1 MLFSAERNRDVRLI
15 PRRFGGRKTINPTT
29 GRVRAFAAIAAIV
42 PALFVL
48 AAPGLATAKA
58 KHRVTLVASGSS
70 AAQPYM
76 LALFA
81 KYSKLHPTVRFSY
94 NPDGGSAGVTDV
106 QAGRSEFAIQTAAPV
121 ASNTGTHF
129 YKLFLDALCID
140 VNNSN
145 SSGNLSIGTVRNIFL
160 GVDTD
165 WSQVGGGSGT
175 IAPYGRNATA
185 GLFTYFKSAV
195 LAGRSQATNVTQL
208 ASDGL
213 VANAVAKDNSGIGYV
228 GLSHSTTSGQKPVQ
242 INGVSCTA
250 ANVRNQSY
258 PLTHWDWAVLPLSH
272 PNTQVVQF
280 VNWSRRARSP
290 GRSPIAPA
298 PSGRSSSTDDAPG
311 TNDGRGLRILMSR
324 DG

>member
-1 MLFSAERNRDVRLI
+1 MLFTAERNNDVRFI
-15 PRRFGGRKTINPTT
+15 PRRFGGRKTTYPTT
-29 GRVRAFAAIAAIV
+29 GRVRAFAAIGAIL

-48 AAPGLATAKA
+48 AAPALANAKA

-81 KYSKLHPTVRFSY
+81 KYSKLHPTIRFSY

-106 QAGRSEFAIQTAAPV
+106 QAGRSQFAIQTAAPV

-129 YKLFLDALCID
+129 YKLFLDALCVD
-140 VNNSN
+140 VNSSN
-145 SSGNLSIGTVRNIFL
+145 STSNLSIPTVRNIFL

-165 WSQVGGGSGT
+165 WSQVGGGGSGT

-195 LAGRSQATNVTQL
+195 LAGRTQASNVTQL

-250 ANVRNQSY
+250 ANVRKESY

-272 PNTQVVQF
+272 PNSQVVQF
-280 VNWSRRARSP
+280 VNWVETSKVAGKIANRA
-290 GRSPIAPA
+290 GAVWQK
-298 PSGRSSSTDDAPG
+298 
-311 TNDGRGLRILMSR
+311 L
-324 DG
+324 

>member
-1 MLFSAERNRDVRLI
+1 MLFVLFTPERNHDVRAK
-15 PRRFGGRKTINPTT
+15 PSSPGGRRTINLAT
-29 GRVRAFAAIAAIV
+29 GRAKALAVVAAMAAIV
-42 PALFVL
+42 PATFVL
-48 AAPGLATAKA
+48 VAPGLATAKG
-58 KHRVTLVASGSS
+58 KSVTLVGSGSS

-81 KYSKLHPTVRFSY
+81 AYHKLHPNIKFAY

-106 QAGRSEFAIQTAAPV
+106 QAGRSQFAIQTAAPV

-145 SSGNLSIGTVRNIFL
+145 TTSNLPISTVRSVFL
-160 GVDTD
+160 GVDSD
-165 WSQVGGGSGT
+165 WSQVGQGGSGT
-175 IAPYGRNATA
+175 IATYGRNPTA

-195 LAGRSQATNVTQL
+195 LAGRSQASNVTEL

-213 VANAVAKDNSGIGYV
+213 VANAVAKDSSGIGYV
-228 GLSHSTTSGQKPVQ
+228 GLSHSTTSGQKPIQ

-250 ANVRNQSY
+250 ADVRNQSY

-272 PNTQVVQF
+272 PSTQVVQF
-280 VNWSRRARSP
+280 VNWIETNKTA
-290 GRSPIAPA
+290 GKIANKA
-298 PSGRSSSTDDAPG
+298 GAVWRK
-311 TNDGRGLRILMSR
+311 L
-324 DG
+324 

>member
-1 MLFSAERNRDVRLI
+1 MLFSPERTRELRAI
-15 PRRFGGRKTINPTT
+15 PRRFGGRSKTINLTT
-29 GRVRAFAAIAAIV
+29 GRVRAFAAVAAVV
-42 PALFVL
+42 PALVVL
-48 AAPGLATAKA
+48 ALPGLATAKKA
-58 KHRVTLVASGSS
+58 KSVTLIGSGSS

-81 KYSKLHPTVRFSY
+81 EYHKLHSNIKFSY

-106 QAGRSEFAIQTAAPV
+106 QQGRSQFAIQTAAPV

-129 YKLFLDALCID
+129 YKLFLDALCVD

-145 SSGNLSIGTVRNIFL
+145 TTSNLSISTVRNVFL
-160 GVDTD
+160 GVDTS
-165 WSQVGGGSGT
+165 WSQAGGGGSGT
-175 IAPYGRNATA
+175 IALYGRNATA
-185 GLFTYFKSAV
+185 GLYTYFKSAV
-195 LAGRSQATNVTQL
+195 LAGRSQASDVTQL

-250 ANVRNQSY
+250 PNVRNESY

-272 PNTQVVQF
+272 PSTQVVQF
-280 VNWSRRARSP
+280 VNWVQTNPVAGRIANRAGAVWEKLP
-290 GRSPIAPA
+290 
-298 PSGRSSSTDDAPG
+298 
-311 TNDGRGLRILMSR
+311 N
-324 DG
+324 

>member
-1 MLFSAERNRDVRLI
+1 
-15 PRRFGGRKTINPTT
+15 
-29 GRVRAFAAIAAIV
+29 
-42 PALFVL
+42 
-48 AAPGLATAKA
+48 
-58 KHRVTLVASGSS
+58 
-70 AAQPYM
+70 M
-76 LALFA
+76 LALFS
-81 KYSKLHPTVRFSY
+81 KYSKLHPTIRFSY

-106 QAGRSEFAIQTAAPV
+106 QAGRSQFAIQTAAPV

-129 YKLFLDALCID
+129 YKLFLDALCVD

-145 SSGNLSIGTVRNIFL
+145 STSNLSIGTVRNIFL

-165 WSQVGGGSGT
+165 WSQVGGGGSGT

-195 LAGRSQATNVTQL
+195 LAGRSQASNVTQL

-280 VNWSRRARSP
+280 VNWVRDEQGRRQDRQSRRRRLAEAV
-290 GRSPIAPA
+290 APMMDQA
-298 PSGRSSSTDDAPG
+298 P
-311 TNDGRGLRILMSR
+311 
-324 DG
+324 

>member
-1 MLFSAERNRDVRLI
+1 LIDLLVSSKLKEIDIVLFTAERTRDVRLI
-15 PRRFGGRKTINPTT
+15 PRRFGGRKTIYPTT
-29 GRVRAFAAIAAIV
+29 GGFRAFVAIAAVV
-42 PALFVL
+42 PALFALV
-48 AAPGLATAKA
+48 APGFASAKA
-58 KHRVTLVASGSS
+58 KRHVTLVASGSS

-76 LALFA
+76 LALFS
-81 KYSKLHPTVRFSY
+81 KYSKLHPEIRFSY

-106 QAGRSEFAIQTAAPV
+106 QAGRSQFAIQTAAPV

-140 VNNSN
+140 VNSSN
-145 SSGNLSIGTVRNIFL
+145 STGNLSINAVRNIFL

-165 WSQVGGGSGT
+165 WSQVGGGGSGT

-195 LAGRSQATNVTQL
+195 LAGRSQASNVTQL

-213 VANAVAKDNSGIGYV
+213 VANAIAKDKSGIGYV

-242 INGVSCTA
+242 IDGASCTA
-250 ANVRNQSY
+250 ANVRNGSY
-258 PLTHWDWAVLPLSH
+258 QLTHWDWAVLPLSH

-280 VNWSRRARSP
+280 VNWVETSKVAGKIANRA
-290 GRSPIAPA
+290 GAVWKK
-298 PSGRSSSTDDAPG
+298 
-311 TNDGRGLRILMSR
+311 L
-324 DG
+324 